1 MCIIILEG
9 DNMKKIDLIEY
20 SIFLLS
26 FLTILLYFFANIV
39 QYAYTAHIPSS
50 ITFFRYGSGGGTFI
64 DSYLN
69 LYLPGDITYSGW
81 ITTGIN
87 ITLIMYDFIPVILLP
102 IILLYGSITKNNNI
116 YHIRKKSIISIIIAS
131 LMIIALLFYFMM
143 DSSHFKES
151 PGIRPLEYP
160 IPAYI
165 MLISMIIV
173 LILSRKRIKLDKHQY
188 DTIIESKQ
196 INISFKSLTMD
207 MICLYLFISFF
218 FCTMT
223 NAIRFTQVNTY
234 DPLDLFFPLF
244 SASYKHKNL
253 CNLSGINETFIPS
266 IFLGLFP
273 VILFI
278 LFFFKKFQN
287 KLCSIIKIIISS
299 SGIIY
304 TILTIVWFLNH
315 FMVIGATS
323 KKNPSIIDVA
333 GINFYLTIFLYIAI
347 LVVSIM
353 ELKEYL
359 SEEKTKVK
367 NEIPFEDCI
376 IKEDE
381 VIA

>member
-50 ITFFRYGSGGGTFI
+50 ITFFRYGSGVGTFI

-69 LYLPGDITYSGW
+69 IYLPDDNTYSGW

-87 ITLIMYDFIPVILLP
+87 MNLIIYDFIPVILLP
-102 IILLYGSITKNNNI
+102 ILLLYGSITKNNNI

-143 DSSHFKES
+143 DSSHFYES
-151 PGIRPLEYP
+151 PGISPLEYP

-173 LILSRKRIKLDKHQY
+173 LILSQKRVKLNKHQY
-188 DTIIESKQ
+188 NTIIESKQ

-207 MICLYLFISFF
+207 MICLYLFVSFF
-218 FCTMT
+218 FCTVT
-223 NAIRFTQVNTY
+223 NAIKFTQVSNS
-234 DPLDLFFPLF
+234 DPFDLYFPLF
-244 SASYKHKNL
+244 FATYKHENL
-253 CNLSGINETFIPS
+253 CNLPGINGTFIPS

-359 SEEKTKVK
+359 SKDKTKVN

-376 IKEDE
+376 IKKR
-381 VIA
+381 

>member
-26 FLTILLYFFANIV
+26 FLTLLLYFLANIC
-39 QYAYTAHIPSS
+39 QYIYNSHIPSS
-50 ITFFRYGSGGGTFI
+50 ITFFRYGFNIGSFI
-64 DSYLN
+64 DYYLN
-69 LYLPGDITYSGW
+69 LYHPNEAIISGW
-81 ITTGIN
+81 HMCEIDMSVILYGT
-87 ITLIMYDFIPVILLP
+87 PVILLP
-102 IILLYGSITKNNNI
+102 IQTLYGSFTQNNNY
-116 YHIRKKSIISIIIAS
+116 YHIRNKSRVTNFISS
-131 LMIIALLFYFMM
+131 FMVLALLFYYFN
-143 DSSHFKES
+143 DASHFNPP
-151 PGIRPLEYP
+151 PGLGPLEYP
-160 IPAYI
+160 IPAYV

-173 LILSRKRIKLDKHQY
+173 LILNRKRVKLDKHQY
-188 DTIIESKQ
+188 DTTVESNQ
-196 INISFKSLTMD
+196 ICISFKNLTLY

-218 FCTMT
+218 FCTVT
-223 NAIRFTQVNTY
+223 NAIKFTQVSNF
-234 DPLDLFFPLF
+234 DPFDLYFPLF
-244 SASYKHKNL
+244 FATHKLINKNNL
-253 CNLSGINETFIPS
+253 PGINGTFIPS

-287 KLCSIIKIIISS
+287 KLCSIIKIILSS

-304 TILTIVWFLNH
+304 TILTMVWFLNH

-323 KKNPSIIDVA
+323 KKNPNIFDVA

-367 NEIPFEDCI
+367 NEIPFDDCI

>member
-1 MCIIILEG
+1 
-9 DNMKKIDLIEY
+9 
-20 SIFLLS
+20 
-26 FLTILLYFFANIV
+26 
-39 QYAYTAHIPSS
+39 
-50 ITFFRYGSGGGTFI
+50 
-64 DSYLN
+64 
-69 LYLPGDITYSGW
+69 
-81 ITTGIN
+81 
-87 ITLIMYDFIPVILLP
+87 
-102 IILLYGSITKNNNI
+102 
-116 YHIRKKSIISIIIAS
+116 
-131 LMIIALLFYFMM
+131 MM

-160 IPAYI
+160 IPAYV

-173 LILSRKRIKLDKHQY
+173 LILNRKRVKLDKHQY
-188 DTIIESKQ
+188 DTIIESNT
-196 INISFKSLTMD
+196 INISFKNLTMD
-207 MICLYLFISFF
+207 MICLYLFASFF
-218 FCTMT
+218 FCTVT
-223 NAIRFTQVNTY
+223 NAIRFTQIGY
-234 DPLDLFFPLF
+234 FDPFDLYFPLF
-244 SASYKHKNL
+244 FATHKLINKNNL
-253 CNLSGINETFIPS
+253 PGINGTFIPS

-278 LFFFKKFQN
+278 LFFFKKCQN

-323 KKNPSIIDVA
+323 KKNPNIFDVA